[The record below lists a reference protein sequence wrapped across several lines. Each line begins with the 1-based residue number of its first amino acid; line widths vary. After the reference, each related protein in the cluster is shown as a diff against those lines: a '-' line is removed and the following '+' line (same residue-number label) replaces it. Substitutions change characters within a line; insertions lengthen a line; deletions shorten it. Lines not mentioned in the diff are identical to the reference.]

1 MTSRDLASLAAI
13 LPAAARTQ
21 NEVIEALEEQVSKL
35 KETVAVSFC
44 CAVVTDKYTL
54 LKLRLLLLVQ
64 QQQKIVEHYQTR
76 FGKHI
81 TAHDIAVNEVRV
93 SHSHVCVAAT

>member
-21 NEVIEALEEQVSKL
+21 NEVIEALKEQVSKL

-44 CAVVTDKYTL
+44 CTVVTDKYTL
-54 LKLRLLLLVQ
+54 LKCARCHWCSNNKRLWSIIKLDSASISQ
-64 QQQKIVEHYQTR
+64 PT
-76 FGKHI
+76 
-81 TAHDIAVNEVRV
+81 T
-93 SHSHVCVAAT
+93 